1 MYFIGLMSG
10 TSADAIDAVILDVS
24 ETNADYRLV
33 GSLQEPLQPE
43 LRAAVHQFSASSGD
57 ELERMGTLSVQ
68 LGRAFAHAALAVLK
82 QNNIAPREV
91 RAIGS
96 HGQTIRHRPGGSE
109 PYTVQIGEPA
119 IIVEETG
126 ITTVA
131 NFRSRDLAAGG
142 EGAPLVPAFHKAAFQ
157 SSTATRAIVNIGGIA
172 NVTFLPK
179 DPRARVTG
187 FDIGPG
193 NVLLDQWIN
202 KHLNRSFDRD
212 GAWARSGA
220 ASVDLLKDLLA
231 DPFFSR
237 RPPKSTGREYFNLE
251 WLAAALRGRTSIAR
265 ENVQATLVYLT
276 VECIA
281 AALLAHGPRP
291 EEILLCGGG
300 ASNVFLVETLSTR
313 LSPTPVRTTDSL
325 GFPPQWVE
333 AAAFAWLAQQTLAGR
348 PGNLPDVTGAR
359 HAAILGAIYPA

>member
-1 MYFIGLMSG
+1 MYYIGLMSG
-10 TSADAIDAVILDVS
+10 TSADAIDAVILDAS
-24 ETNADYRLV
+24 ETSADYRLV
-33 GSLQEPLQPE
+33 GSHQEPLRPE
-43 LRAAVHQFSASSGD
+43 LRAEIHQFSASAGD
-57 ELERMGTLSVQ
+57 ELERMGTLSVR
-68 LGRAFAHAALAVLK
+68 LGHAFAHAALAVLE
-82 QNNIAPREV
+82 QNHIAPREI

-96 HGQTIRHRPGGSE
+96 HGQTIRHKPGGSE
-109 PYTVQIGEPA
+109 PYTVQVGEPA

-142 EGAPLVPAFHKAAFQ
+142 EGAPLVPAFHKAVFQ
-157 SSTATRAIVNIGGIA
+157 SSTVTRAIINIGGIA

-193 NVLLDQWIN
+193 NVLLDRWID
-202 KHLNRSFDRD
+202 KHLNTSIDRG
-212 GAWARSGA
+212 GAWARSGTVSA
-220 ASVDLLKDLLA
+220 DLLKDLLA

-237 RPPKSTGREYFNLE
+237 RPPKSTGPEYFNLE
-251 WLAAALRGRTSIAR
+251 WLAALRGRALITPQ
-265 ENVQATLVYLT
+265 NVQATLVHLT

-281 AALLAHGPRP
+281 AAVTGNDPRP

-300 ASNVFLVETLSTR
+300 ASNVFLVEMLSTR
-313 LSPTPVRTTDSL
+313 LSPTTVRTTDSL
-325 GFPPQWVE
+325 GFPSQWVE

-359 HAAILGAIYPA
+359 HAAILGAIHPA

>member
-1 MYFIGLMSG
+1 MYYIGLMSG
-10 TSADAIDAVILDVS
+10 TSADAIDAVIIDAS
-24 ETNADYRLV
+24 ETGADYRLV
-33 GSLQEPLQPE
+33 GSHQEPLRPE
-43 LRAAVHQFSASSGD
+43 LRAAIHQFSASGGD
-57 ELERMGTLSVQ
+57 ELERMGTLSVR
-68 LGRAFAHAALAVLK
+68 LGRAFAHAALTVLEL
-82 QNNIAPREV
+82 NNIAPREIG
-91 RAIGS
+91 AIGS
-96 HGQTIRHRPGGSE
+96 HGQTIRHKPGGSE

-131 NFRSRDLAAGG
+131 DFRSRDLAAGG
-142 EGAPLVPAFHKAAFQ
+142 EGAPLVPAFHKAVFQ
-157 SSTATRAIVNIGGIA
+157 SSAATRAIVNIGGIA

-193 NVLLDQWIN
+193 NVLLDRWTN
-202 KHLNRSFDRD
+202 KHLNRSIDRD
-212 GAWARSGA
+212 GAWARSGVV
-220 ASVDLLKDLLA
+220 SDDLLKDLLA

-237 RPPKSTGREYFNLE
+237 RSPKSTGPEYFNLD
-251 WLAAALRGRTSIAR
+251 WLAEALRGRASMAP
-265 ENVQATLVYLT
+265 ENVQATLVRLT

-281 AALLAHGPRP
+281 AAVSGNDPPP

-300 ASNVFLVETLSTR
+300 ANNVFLVEALSAR
-313 LSPTPVRTTDSL
+313 LSPISVRTTDSL

-359 HAAILGAIYPA
+359 HAAILGAIHPA